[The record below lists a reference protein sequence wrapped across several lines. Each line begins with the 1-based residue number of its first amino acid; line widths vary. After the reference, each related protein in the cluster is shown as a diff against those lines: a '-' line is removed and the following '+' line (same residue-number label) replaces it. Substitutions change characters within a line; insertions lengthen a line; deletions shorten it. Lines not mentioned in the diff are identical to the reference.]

1 MDSKSQFT
9 VDIISKVIEGKITI
23 NSATHLL
30 QKSRRTVERYLQR
43 YRQEGIRF
51 VIHGNTGRTPSNKT
65 PDSLKKEVQHLI
77 QKKYYDFNLQHLS
90 ELLRKNEGLSIKR

>member
-1 MDSKSQFT
+1 MFYMDSKSQFT

-51 VIHGNTGRTPSNKT
+51 VIHGNTGRLP
-65 PDSLKKEVQHLI
+65 LHFI
-77 QKKYYDFNLQHLS
+77 
-90 ELLRKNEGLSIKR
+90 IA

>member
-1 MDSKSQFT
+1 MFYMDSKSQFT

-43 YRQEGIRF
+43 YRQEA
-51 VIHGNTGRTPSNKT
+51 
-65 PDSLKKEVQHLI
+65 DSICDSWQHWP
-77 QKKYYDFNLQHLS
+77 YAY
-90 ELLRKNEGLSIKR
+90 